1 MAKLIYQHCCLHH
14 LGRSTDI
21 TGRVVDLVDRIS
33 FVDQTQTTSSL
44 GRRVE
49 RQLQQRHE
57 GASAMVTP
65 LAVQRHAI
73 LLAGAPEASDLDW
86 DGTALLASFNT
97 PVKRFLGHQTAP
109 SHLTQHEA
117 STQPHRSAKW
127 RAASMSNPAHD
138 AAVPEPED
146 LPQTQSLSLDISDDA
161 AEDQERLRFLEHSL
175 ALLSNLDS
183 SQIAAPE
190 DTTAFASTFSFATAT
205 TGTSF
210 STTYGSFSP
219 SATSPAKPGNTAP
232 PAPLNLRGDI
242 TDLKRLPP
250 ADHVTRIQPQT
261 MTVNLLAAIISI
273 SPPRTVS
280 LRKRTGEM
288 EILEILLGDETRA
301 GFGVTFWLTP
311 GESQKEAKQHHQH
324 HQRDDIRSSLQQLRA
339 GDVLVAQN
347 VALSA
352 FNGCVYGQ
360 SLSRKFARNS
370 TTITVLT
377 GEVVVAVQGPM
388 GMKGKFER
396 VQKWA
401 DDFVGRTRR
410 PGVAVRGVGTGR
422 GGVEELPPDT
432 QSCSKDG

>member
-1 MAKLIYQHCCLHH
+1 M
-14 LGRSTDI
+14 
-21 TGRVVDLVDRIS
+21 
-33 FVDQTQTTSSL
+33 SS
-44 GRRVE
+44 
-49 RQLQQRHE
+49 
-57 GASAMVTP
+57 
-65 LAVQRHAI
+65 HAI

-86 DGTALLASFNT
+86 DGTDLLASFNT
-97 PVKRFLGHQTAP
+97 PVKRFLGHQAAPQQTA
-109 SHLTQHEA
+109 QHEA
-117 STQPHRSAKW
+117 STQPHPSAKW
-127 RAASMSNPAHD
+127 RAAPMNKLAQD
-138 AAVPEPED
+138 ATVPEPED
-146 LPQTQSLSLDISDDA
+146 LPQTQFLSLDINDDA

-210 STTYGSFSP
+210 NTTYGSFSP
-219 SATSPAKPGNTAP
+219 SATSPAKAGNTAP

-261 MTVNLLAAIISI
+261 MTVNLLAAVISI

-288 EILEILLGDETRA
+288 EILELLLGDETRA
-301 GFGVTFWLTP
+301 GFGVTFWLAP
-311 GESQKEAKQHHQH
+311 VDSQQAKQQQQH
-324 HQRDDIRSSLQQLRA
+324 HQRDDIRSALQQLRA
-339 GDVLVAQN
+339 GDVVVAQN
-347 VALSA
+347 VALST

-370 TTITVLT
+370 TTITALT
-377 GEVVVAVQGPM
+377 GEEVVVAVQGFM

-410 PGVAVRGVGTGR
+410 PGVGVRGVGTGR

-432 QSCSKDG
+432 QSFSKDS